1 MLEQET
7 PVEFRIIEN
16 PNGDVALP
24 TFTSDEALRRWH
36 PDAAHSIGMAAPQFF
51 KHALESGFDVVL
63 VDHAD
68 EQWIQL
74 DRGLLEDLL
83 ADRFPG

>member
-1 MLEQET
+1 
-7 PVEFRIIEN
+7 
-16 PNGDVALP
+16 
-24 TFTSDEALRRWH
+24 
-36 PDAAHSIGMAAPQFF
+36 MAAPQLF
-51 KHALESGFDVVL
+51 KHALESGFDVIL